1 MKGLTSF
8 QGLRRLR
15 QRGFT
20 LVELLVAL
28 ALTLVIMTA
37 AVATLIVARRGFS
50 TVDAVS
56 QLDENTRFTTEILR
70 RTIAQAGFLDVAFA
84 TATTTGQFKVAK
96 AAAALPM
103 VQGYN
108 DAQIPD
114 SPVVEPFSVNGS
126 RSSCPGAAGTACKN
140 GSDVLIVRAQ
150 AAARNAKE
158 ADGVTTNCR
167 GSAEPTVPADA
178 SDVITSIFFVRVDTN
193 TGEPTLMCH
202 ANGTNSKGENRFAMV
217 PLVSGVESFQ
227 ALYGVDGVDPG
238 KPMAAA
244 DSVVDRYLRADQ
256 LDVPGNAEATKANWE
271 RVRAIKI
278 GLVLRGPANSA
289 QDSVATTKYPF
300 GVGGYSSAA
309 DPGTALAAPAD
320 GRLRQA
326 VNFTVYLH
334 NPQVH

>member
-1 MKGLTSF
+1 MRAATHSAGI
-8 QGLRRLR
+8 RLR
-15 QRGFT
+15 QVGFT

-28 ALTLVIMTA
+28 ALTLLIVTA
-37 AVATLIVARRGFS
+37 AVATLIVSRRGFS

-56 QLDENTRFTTEILR
+56 QLDENARFTTEILR

-84 TATTTGQFKVAK
+84 TGTTAGQFKLAK

-103 VQGYN
+103 VHGYN
-108 DAQIPD
+108 DAQMPAPPD
-114 SPVVEPFSVNGS
+114 VEPFSVNGN
-126 RSSCPGAAGTACKN
+126 RSSCPGTAGTACKN

-150 AAARNAKE
+150 AAARNANE

-167 GSAEPTVPADA
+167 GSAESTVPTDA

-202 ANGTNSKGENRFAMV
+202 ANGTNSKGQNRFSTV

-227 ALYGVDGVDPG
+227 VLYGVDGVDPG
-238 KPMAAA
+238 KAMTPAN
-244 DSVVDRYLRADQ
+244 SVVDRYLRADQ
-256 LDVPGNAEATKANWE
+256 LDVPGDAAASLANWQ

-278 GLVLRGPANSA
+278 GLVLRSPANSA
-289 QDSVATTKYPF
+289 QESSATTRYPF

-309 DPGTALAAPAD
+309 DPGTALAVPAD
-320 GRLRQA
+320 GRLRQT
-326 VNFTVYLH
+326 VSFTVYLH